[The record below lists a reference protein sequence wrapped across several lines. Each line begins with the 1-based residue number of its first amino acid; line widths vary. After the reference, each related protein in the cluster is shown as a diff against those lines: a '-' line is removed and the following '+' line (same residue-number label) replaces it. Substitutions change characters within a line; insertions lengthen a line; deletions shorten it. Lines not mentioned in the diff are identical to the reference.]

1 MVRGPRDGPAGLPA
15 MCDIISFEAKI
26 PYEIRR
32 IVDFLGCQRTT
43 NASFNNPFYDYFSW
57 SNYKGR
63 KHCRSLAHLHKGS
76 GFLQTYGT
84 DFAKFWEMDG
94 QLVSLS
100 VEAGDG
106 GGSADVI

>member
-1 MVRGPRDGPAGLPA
+1 M
-15 MCDIISFEAKI
+15 
-26 PYEIRR
+26 
-32 IVDFLGCQRTT
+32 VDFLGVNGQQIHLLTT
-43 NASFNNPFYDYFSW
+43 PFYDYFSW

-63 KHCRSLAHLHKGS
+63 KHCTSLAHLHKRS
-76 GFLQTYGT
+76 GFVQNYGT
-84 DFAKFWEMDG
+84 DFAKLWEMDG